1 MMSQTER
8 ARCTINVLDFDD
20 NNSDTQSVQSAK
32 YYHENQVQ
40 LRRSTRQQ
48 FTYQS
53 FQEESKC
60 IICPEIKKGNHGKVA
75 PVQTMTFVSKD
86 EKEHLAEKQLK
97 EFAHIHVE
105 SCTKFQDAGNR
116 ILSNSSIN
124 SSLFSAN
131 VGYHKYCYQTFR
143 APSWKIVKSDKPFTF
158 KKDCIEELVGVI
170 E

>member
-8 ARCTINVLDFDD
+8 ARCTNNVLDFDD
-20 NNSDTQSVQSAK
+20 NNSDKQSVQSAK

-40 LRRSTRQQ
+40 LCRSTRQQ

-60 IICPEIKKGNHGKVA
+60 IICPEIKKDNHGEA
-75 PVQTMTFVSKD
+75 IPVQTMTFVSKD

-97 EFAHIHVE
+97 EFAQINVE

-116 ILSNSSIN
+116 ILLNSSIK

-131 VGYHKYCYQTFR
+131 VGYHKSCYQIFR